1 MAYDYDP
8 ENIFAKILK
17 GEIPCTKVAE
27 SAHSLAFEDIYP
39 KAPCHVLVIPKGAY
53 VNADDFGARAS
64 DEEIADFA
72 RLVSKVAREKGVAP
86 GAGGNGFRVISN
98 AGEDGVQEVF
108 HYHVHIL
115 GARPLGRIVPKAEG
129 EA

>member
-17 GEIPCTKVAE
+17 GAIPCTKVAE
-27 SAHSLAFEDIYP
+27 SAHSLAFEDIHP
-39 KAPCHVLVIPKGAY
+39 KAPCHVLVIPKGSY

-64 DEEIADFA
+64 DAELADFA
-72 RLVSKVAREKGVAP
+72 RLVSQVAREKGVAE
-86 GAGGNGFRVISN
+86 AVGGNGFRIISN
-98 AGEDGVQEVF
+98 AGEDGVQEVP

-115 GARPLGRIVPKAEG
+115 GARPLGRIVPKAAG